1 MLQTLVI
8 VMLMLFDAAIVLM
21 NPSAFQGTLTLRMPG
36 AGDQSVVVTLQS
48 LMAAAG
54 AALVIAW
61 IAALIDRSALD
72 RRVQRYEQE
81 MREMSDEMLRVKA
94 KAYDQERQPLEDI
107 RVRLDTLDR
116 DIRGLRARIDR
127 EPLPRPADT
136 TSVTV
141 TPGLAPSVQDRP

>member
-8 VMLMLFDAAIVLM
+8 VILLLLDAAVVIM
-21 NPSAFQGTLTLRMPG
+21 NPSAFQGSLTLRMPG
-36 AGDQSVVVTLQS
+36 AGDQVLTVTLQS

-61 IAALIDRSALD
+61 IAALIDRGGLD

-81 MREMSDEMLRVKA
+81 TREMSDEMLRVKA

-116 DIRGLRARIDR
+116 DIRGLRARVDR

-136 TSVTV
+136 ANLAVA
-141 TPGLAPSVQDRP
+141 PGLAPSVQDRP